1 MASGAYTPTRVR
13 YDLLLQSMVPGTP
26 FDGAR
31 LETLLVAR
39 GAKALPGGGH
49 AWLLEQ
55 GSVEVHPLRE
65 GGQWVATELRV
76 PLSDRDTLV
85 REVVSQAAELAKEAE
100 MRLFDPQLGRE
111 LSAHDTQVVA
121 DQYQRTARYASEMLG
136 LASAMPMPSATEN
149 QGFQP
154 TTRWVL
160 TVLGFFFVLYLVVNW
175 MSGQLNGE

>member
-1 MASGAYTPTRVR
+1 
-13 YDLLLQSMVPGTP
+13 MVPGTP

-31 LETLLVAR
+31 LEALLVAR

-49 AWLLEQ
+49 AWQLES
-55 GSVEVHPLRE
+55 GAVEVQPLRE

-76 PLSDRDTLV
+76 PLSDRNELV
-85 REVVSQAAELAKEAE
+85 REVVTQAAALAKEAE
-100 MRLFDPQLGRE
+100 LRLFDPQLGRE
-111 LSAHDTQVVA
+111 LSAHDDQVVA
-121 DQYQRTARYASEMLG
+121 DQYQRTARYAGEMLG
-136 LASAMPMPSATEN
+136 LASAMPMPSPTEG

-160 TVLGFFFVLYLVVNW
+160 IVLGFFLVLYLVVNW